1 MVCTG
6 RMLQKRNKRMVMR
19 RKSREWHKGTEIQ
32 EGHVCAAR
40 DTRDGQEMWGLLP
53 SRQESRFD
61 RGDQFFSVF
70 GGGDNVVLE

>member
-1 MVCTG
+1 
-6 RMLQKRNKRMVMR
+6 
-19 RKSREWHKGTEIQ
+19 
-32 EGHVCAAR
+32 
-40 DTRDGQEMWGLLP
+40 MWGLLP